1 MYACVK
7 SNSVLLG
14 MLDYI
19 ILGSSSSNVCIS
31 ILLIYL
37 PMYCISGMLS
47 NTHRRPFEICL
58 LALTTLNIPEASNSH
73 EPSVGDKSYGVS

>member
-19 ILGSSSSNVCIS
+19 ILGSSSNVCIS

-47 NTHRRPFEICL
+47 NTHRRPFEKCL
-58 LALTTLNIPEASNSH
+58 LALTTLNTPEASNSH

>member
-19 ILGSSSSNVCIS
+19 ILGSSSNVCILT
-31 ILLIYL
+31 LLIYL

>member
-19 ILGSSSSNVCIS
+19 ILGSHSNVCIS

-47 NTHRRPFEICL
+47 NTHRRPFEKCL
-58 LALTTLNIPEASNSH
+58 LALTTLNTPEASNSH